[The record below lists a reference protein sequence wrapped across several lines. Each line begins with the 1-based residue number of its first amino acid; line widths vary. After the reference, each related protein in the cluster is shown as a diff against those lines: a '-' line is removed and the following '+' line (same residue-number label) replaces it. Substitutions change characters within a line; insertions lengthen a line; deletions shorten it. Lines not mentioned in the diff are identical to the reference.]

1 METVFLSWNI
11 TSKLHGQPEKLT
23 KTQNFMCQMTWYG
36 IQKQLVSSETIHLCV
51 FSFFLFVSQ
60 IFISSKNHPR
70 IICSNF
76 SFACLWLTSRHF
88 VAVICQCLL
97 FFAEG
102 KLLQSSSMHRV
113 WHCTRKQT
121 DSLSCFWSHLSET
134 VPKHMDWRGNQ
145 PWQGGIWLS
154 SLCYFINNKFKHR
167 QPTLNHIN
175 ELVMNYN
182 HTHIAHSHT
191 LSLTYFQIFFEVF
204 EWDHPSCTT
213 WRMTLL
219 LLKIWLA

>member
-1 METVFLSWNI
+1 MNGDSFSVLKYYLKTSWSTRKINEN
-11 TSKLHGQPEKLT
+11 SKFYVSNDLI
-23 KTQNFMCQMTWYG
+23 WY
-36 IQKQLVSSETIHLCV
+36 SETIGKFRNNSFVC
-51 FSFFLFVSQ
+51 FFFLFVCFSNFY
-60 IFISSKNHPR
+60 FIQESS
-70 IICSNF
+70 ICSNF

>member
-1 METVFLSWNI
+1 MNGDSFSVLKYYLKTSWSTRKINENPKFYVSNDLI
-11 TSKLHGQPEKLT
+11 
-23 KTQNFMCQMTWYG
+23 WY
-36 IQKQLVSSETIHLCV
+36 SETIGKFRNNSFVC
-51 FSFFLFVSQ
+51 FFFLFVCFSNFY
-60 IFISSKNHPR
+60 FIQESS
-70 IICSNF
+70 ICSNF

-113 WHCTRKQT
+113 WHCTGKQT

-167 QPTLNHIN
+167 PHQWTGN
-175 ELVMNYN
+175 ELQPY
-182 HTHIAHSHT
+182 THST
-191 LSLTYFQIFFEVF
+191 LSHSILDIFPDFFEVF

>member
-1 METVFLSWNI
+1 MNGDSFSVLKYYLKTSWSTRKINEN
-11 TSKLHGQPEKLT
+11 SKFYVSNDLI
-23 KTQNFMCQMTWYG
+23 WY
-36 IQKQLVSSETIHLCV
+36 SETIGKFRNNSFVC
-51 FSFFLFVSQ
+51 FFFLFVCFSNFY
-60 IFISSKNHPR
+60 FIQESS
-70 IICSNF
+70 ICSNF

-121 DSLSCFWSHLSET
+121 CFWSHLSET

>member
-23 KTQNFMCQMTWYG
+23 KTQTFMYQMTDM
-36 IQKQLVSSETIHLCV
+36 V
-51 FSFFLFVSQ
+51 FRNNSFVCFFFLFVCFSNFY
-60 IFISSKNHPR
+60 FIQESS
-70 IICSNF
+70 ICSNF

-154 SLCYFINNKFKHR
+154 SLCYFINNKFKHK

-182 HTHIAHSHT
+182 HTYIAHT
-191 LSLTYFQIFFEVF
+191 LYPWHISSFFFVVF